1 MYIYKSAKVNFNK
14 QIFIFLLLTLVCI
27 SSYSQQVQ
35 LLGPSSNQ
43 TLTTEKLAIQYY
55 EQKAFEKANIYFD
68 ELFNKSAEN
77 WFSYYYKSLLAIKDY
92 SKAEK
97 ITKKFLKEDKN
108 NTFLY
113 VRLGQIYKLQNNEK
127 KEKEFYDKAIKDL
140 IAFPPYVQNLA
151 TAFVEAGQYSYA
163 LDSYQKGRNA
173 TPEYP
178 YYFERA
184 EVFKAMNDLKAMI
197 NELLDAIDFKESDI
211 QLVKINLQNSLG
223 YNEETGGFKN
233 PLLKEELQKR
243 IQKNPDK
250 IAFIEFLIFVQL
262 QQKDFYGAFIQS
274 KSLDKRLNEDGQR
287 MYELAKLFVTN
298 KQWSVSK
305 QCFDYIILKGP
316 SNLFF
321 DAATID
327 KLSVEFLSLTESS
340 LTQREAFI
348 SLEANLLKANEKYK
362 NSYLSSGL
370 IKDIAS
376 LKAYY
381 LDKSS
386 EAIILLEDYL
396 LNNSLEIQLKA
407 ELKLMLA
414 DIYLIS
420 GEIWEASLL
429 YSQVEK
435 DFKYE
440 AIGQEAKFRNAKLSF
455 YAGDFAWAK
464 SQADVLKGAT
474 TKLISNDALDL
485 SLIISDAIAVDTN
498 EAPLKLFACADLMIR
513 QHKYEEAIVKM
524 DSINLLYSS
533 NTLGD
538 DIYFK
543 KAQIYMIQKKY
554 KDVESMYKN
563 ILEYYPNELYA
574 DDAQFKLG
582 ELYEYYLSDKEKAKQ
597 IYQELL
603 LNFSGSTYAVD
614 ARMRYRELRGDA
626 PTN

>member
-1 MYIYKSAKVNFNK
+1 MNFNK

-35 LLGPSSNQ
+35 LLGPSSSQ

-151 TAFVEAGQYSYA
+151 TAFVEVGQYNYA
-163 LDSYQKGRNA
+163 LDSYKKGRNA

-327 KLSVEFLSLTESS
+327 NLSVEFLSLTESA

-435 DFKYE
+435 DFKYD

-626 PTN
+626 PNN

>member
-1 MYIYKSAKVNFNK
+1 MNFNK

-55 EQKAFEKANIYFD
+55 EQKQFEKANIYFD
-68 ELFNKSAEN
+68 ELFNRSAEI

-151 TAFVEAGQYSYA
+151 TAFVETGQYNYA

-184 EVFKAMNDLKAMI
+184 EVFKAMNDLKSMI
-197 NELLDAIDFKESDI
+197 NELLDALEFKENDI
-211 QLVKINLQNSLG
+211 ELVKINLQNSLG

-321 DAATID
+321 DASTID

-348 SLEANLLKANEKYK
+348 SLEVNLLKANEKYK

>member
-1 MYIYKSAKVNFNK
+1 MNFNK

-151 TAFVEAGQYSYA
+151 TAFLEAGQYTYA
-163 LDSYQKGRNA
+163 IDSYQKGRNA

>member
-1 MYIYKSAKVNFNK
+1 MNFNK

-35 LLGPSSNQ
+35 LLGPSSSQ

-55 EQKAFEKANIYFD
+55 EQKQFEKANIYFD

-127 KEKEFYDKAIKDL
+127 KEKEFYDKAIKEL

-151 TAFVEAGQYSYA
+151 TAFVESGQYNYA

-327 KLSVEFLSLTESS
+327 NLSVEFLSLTESA

-435 DFKYE
+435 DFKYD

-626 PTN
+626 PNN

>member
-1 MYIYKSAKVNFNK
+1 MNFNK

-151 TAFVEAGQYSYA
+151 TAFVEAGQYTYA
-163 LDSYQKGRNA
+163 LDSYKKGRNA

-348 SLEANLLKANEKYK
+348 SLEVNLLKANEKYK

>member
-1 MYIYKSAKVNFNK
+1 MNFNK

-55 EQKAFEKANIYFD
+55 EQKQFEKANIYFD
-68 ELFNKSAEN
+68 ELFNRSAEN

-151 TAFVEAGQYSYA
+151 TAFVESGQYNYA

-233 PLLKEELQKR
+233 PLLKEELQKK

-327 KLSVEFLSLTESS
+327 NLSVEFLSLTESA

-626 PTN
+626 PNN

>member
-1 MYIYKSAKVNFNK
+1 MNFNK

-151 TAFVEAGQYSYA
+151 TAFVETGQYNYA

-197 NELLDAIDFKESDI
+197 NELLDAIDFKENDI

-233 PLLKEELQKR
+233 PLLKDELQKR

-287 MYELAKLFVTN
+287 MYELAKLFVAN

-327 KLSVEFLSLTESS
+327 KLSVEFLSLTESA

-348 SLEANLLKANEKYK
+348 SLEVNLLKANEKYK

>member
-27 SSYSQQVQ
+27 SSYSQQIQ

-127 KEKEFYDKAIKDL
+127 KEKEFYDKAIKEL

-151 TAFVEAGQYSYA
+151 TAFVEAGQYNYA

>member
-1 MYIYKSAKVNFNK
+1 MNFNK

-151 TAFVEAGQYSYA
+151 TAFVEVGQYNYA
-163 LDSYQKGRNA
+163 LDSYKKGRNA

-197 NELLDAIDFKESDI
+197 NELLDAIEFKESDI

-614 ARMRYRELRGDA
+614 ARTRYRELRGDA

>member
-1 MYIYKSAKVNFNK
+1 
-14 QIFIFLLLTLVCI
+14 
-27 SSYSQQVQ
+27 
-35 LLGPSSNQ
+35 
-43 TLTTEKLAIQYY
+43 
-55 EQKAFEKANIYFD
+55 
-68 ELFNKSAEN
+68 
-77 WFSYYYKSLLAIKDY
+77 
-92 SKAEK
+92 
-97 ITKKFLKEDKN
+97 
-108 NTFLY
+108 
-113 VRLGQIYKLQNNEK
+113 
-127 KEKEFYDKAIKDL
+127 
-140 IAFPPYVQNLA
+140 
-151 TAFVEAGQYSYA
+151 
-163 LDSYQKGRNA
+163 
-173 TPEYP
+173 
-178 YYFERA
+178 
-184 EVFKAMNDLKAMI
+184 
-197 NELLDAIDFKESDI
+197 
-211 QLVKINLQNSLG
+211 
-223 YNEETGGFKN
+223 
-233 PLLKEELQKR
+233 
-243 IQKNPDK
+243 
-250 IAFIEFLIFVQL
+250 
-262 QQKDFYGAFIQS
+262 
-274 KSLDKRLNEDGQR
+274 
-287 MYELAKLFVTN
+287 
-298 KQWSVSK
+298 
-305 QCFDYIILKGP
+305 
-316 SNLFF
+316 
-321 DAATID
+321 
-327 KLSVEFLSLTESS
+327 
-340 LTQREAFI
+340 
-348 SLEANLLKANEKYK
+348 
-362 NSYLSSGL
+362 
-370 IKDIAS
+370 
-376 LKAYY
+376 
-381 LDKSS
+381 
-386 EAIILLEDYL
+386 
-396 LNNSLEIQLKA
+396 
-407 ELKLMLA
+407 MLA

-554 KDVESMYKN
+554 KDVESMYKK

-614 ARMRYRELRGDA
+614 ARRRYRELRGDT

>member
-1 MYIYKSAKVNFNK
+1 MNFNK

-35 LLGPSSNQ
+35 LLGPSSSQ

-151 TAFVEAGQYSYA
+151 TAFLEAGQYTYA

-327 KLSVEFLSLTESS
+327 NLSVEFLSLTESA

-626 PTN
+626 PNN

>member
-1 MYIYKSAKVNFNK
+1 MNFNK

-127 KEKEFYDKAIKDL
+127 KEKEFYDKAIKEL

-151 TAFVEAGQYSYA
+151 TAFVEAGQYNYA

-321 DAATID
+321 DASTID

-348 SLEANLLKANEKYK
+348 SLEVNLLKANEKYK

>member
-1 MYIYKSAKVNFNK
+1 MNFNK

-127 KEKEFYDKAIKDL
+127 KEKEFYDKAIKEL

-184 EVFKAMNDLKAMI
+184 EVFKAMNDLKSMI
-197 NELLDAIDFKESDI
+197 NELLDALEFKESDI

>member
-1 MYIYKSAKVNFNK
+1 MNFNK

-151 TAFVEAGQYSYA
+151 TAFVEAGQYTYA

-197 NELLDAIDFKESDI
+197 NELLDAIEFKESDI

-321 DAATID
+321 DASTID

-348 SLEANLLKANEKYK
+348 SLEVNLLKANEKYK
-362 NSYLSSGL
+362 NSYLRSGL

-455 YAGDFAWAK
+455 YAGDFGWAK

>member
-1 MYIYKSAKVNFNK
+1 MNFNK

-582 ELYEYYLSDKEKAKQ
+582 ELYEYYLIDKEKAKQ

>member
-1 MYIYKSAKVNFNK
+1 MNFNK
-14 QIFIFLLLTLVCI
+14 QRYFFLLLTLVCI

-55 EQKAFEKANIYFD
+55 EQKEFEKANIYFD
-68 ELFNKSAEN
+68 DLFNKSAEN
-77 WFSYYYKSLLAIKDY
+77 WFAYYYKSLIAIKDY

-127 KEKEFYDKAIKDL
+127 KEKEFYDKAIKNL

-151 TAFVEAGQYSYA
+151 TAFLEAGQYNYA

-173 TPEYP
+173 SPEYP

-197 NELLDAIDFKESDI
+197 NELLDALDFKESDI

-305 QCFDYIILKGP
+305 QCFDYLILKGP

-321 DAATID
+321 DASTID
-327 KLSVEFLSLTESS
+327 KLSVEFLSLTESP

-348 SLEANLLKANEKYK
+348 SLEVNLLKANEKYK
-362 NSYLSSGL
+362 NSYLSLVL

-396 LNNSLEIQLKA
+396 LNTSLEIQLKA

-582 ELYEYYLSDKEKAKQ
+582 ELYEYCLSDKEKAKQ

-614 ARMRYRELRGDA
+614 ARKRYRELRGDA

>member
-1 MYIYKSAKVNFNK
+1 MNFNK

-55 EQKAFEKANIYFD
+55 EQKQFEKANIYFD

-151 TAFVEAGQYSYA
+151 TAFVEAGQYTYA

-348 SLEANLLKANEKYK
+348 SLEVNLLKANEKYK

>member
-1 MYIYKSAKVNFNK
+1 VNFNK

-55 EQKAFEKANIYFD
+55 EQKQFEKANIYFD

-151 TAFVEAGQYSYA
+151 TAFVEAGQYNYA

-173 TPEYP
+173 TAEYP
-178 YYFERA
+178 YYFERS
-184 EVFKAMNDLKAMI
+184 EVFKAMNDLKSMI
-197 NELLDAIDFKESDI
+197 NELLDALVFKESDI
-211 QLVKINLQNSLG
+211 ELVKINLQNSLG

-305 QCFDYIILKGP
+305 QCFDYLILKGP

-348 SLEANLLKANEKYK
+348 SLEVNLLKANEKYK
-362 NSYLSSGL
+362 NSYLSSVL

-554 KDVESMYKN
+554 KDAESMYKN

-614 ARMRYRELRGDA
+614 ARKRYRELRGDT

>member
-1 MYIYKSAKVNFNK
+1 MNFNK

-151 TAFVEAGQYSYA
+151 TAFVEAGQYTYA
-163 LDSYQKGRNA
+163 LDSYKKGRNA

-197 NELLDAIDFKESDI
+197 NELLDAIEFKESDI

-321 DAATID
+321 DASTID

-348 SLEANLLKANEKYK
+348 SLEVNLLKANEKYK

-614 ARMRYRELRGDA
+614 ARTRYRELRGDA

>member
-1 MYIYKSAKVNFNK
+1 MNFNK

-55 EQKAFEKANIYFD
+55 EQKQFEKANIYFD

-113 VRLGQIYKLQNNEK
+113 VRIGQIYKLQNNEK

-151 TAFVEAGQYSYA
+151 TAFVEAGQYNYA

-184 EVFKAMNDLKAMI
+184 EVFKAMNDLKSMI
-197 NELLDAIDFKESDI
+197 NELLDALEFKESDI
-211 QLVKINLQNSLG
+211 ELVKINLQNSLG

-321 DAATID
+321 DASTID

-348 SLEANLLKANEKYK
+348 SLEVNLLKANEKYK
-362 NSYLSSGL
+362 NSYLSSVL

>member
-1 MYIYKSAKVNFNK
+1 MNFNK

-55 EQKAFEKANIYFD
+55 EQKQFEKANIYFD

-127 KEKEFYDKAIKDL
+127 KEKEFYDKAIKEL

-151 TAFVEAGQYSYA
+151 TAFVESGQYTYA

-327 KLSVEFLSLTESS
+327 NLSVEFLSLTESA

-348 SLEANLLKANEKYK
+348 SLEVNLLKANEKYK

-513 QHKYEEAIVKM
+513 QHKYEEAIIKM

>member
-1 MYIYKSAKVNFNK
+1 MNFNK

-151 TAFVEAGQYSYA
+151 TAFVEAGQYNYA

-197 NELLDAIDFKESDI
+197 NELLDAIEFKESDI

-348 SLEANLLKANEKYK
+348 SLEVNLLKANEKYK

>member
-14 QIFIFLLLTLVCI
+14 QIFIFSLLTLVCI

-77 WFSYYYKSLLAIKDY
+77 WFAYYYKSLLAIKDY

-151 TAFVEAGQYSYA
+151 TAFVESGQYNYA

-298 KQWSVSK
+298 KQWNVSK
-305 QCFDYIILKGP
+305 QCFDYLILKGP

-396 LNNSLEIQLKA
+396 LNKSLEIQLKA

-455 YAGDFAWAK
+455 YAGDFGWAK

-582 ELYEYYLSDKEKAKQ
+582 EIYEYYLSDKEKAKQ

-603 LNFSGSTYAVD
+603 LNYSGSTYAVD

>member
-1 MYIYKSAKVNFNK
+1 MNFNK

-140 IAFPPYVQNLA
+140 IAFHPYVQNLA
-151 TAFVEAGQYSYA
+151 TAFVEAGQYTYA

-184 EVFKAMNDLKAMI
+184 EVFKAMNDLKSMI
-197 NELLDAIDFKESDI
+197 NELLDALEFKESDI
-211 QLVKINLQNSLG
+211 ELVKINLQNSLG

-321 DAATID
+321 DASTID

-348 SLEANLLKANEKYK
+348 SLEVNLLKANEKYK

>member
-1 MYIYKSAKVNFNK
+1 MH
-14 QIFIFLLLTLVCI
+14 
-27 SSYSQQVQ
+27 
-35 LLGPSSNQ
+35 GPSSSQ
-43 TLTTEKLAIQYY
+43 TLTNEKLAIQYY
-55 EQKAFEKANIYFD
+55 EQKEFEKANIYFD
-68 ELFNKSAEN
+68 ELFNKSAEI
-77 WFSYYYKSLLAIKDY
+77 WYTYYYKSLLAIKDY

-108 NTFLY
+108 NTTLF

-127 KEKEFYDKAIKDL
+127 KEKDFYDKAIKEL

-151 TAFVEAGQYSYA
+151 IAFLEAGQYNYA
-163 LDSYQKGRNA
+163 LDAYQKGRKA

-178 YYFERA
+178 YFFEKA
-184 EVFKAMNDLKAMI
+184 EVFKSMNDLKSMI
-197 NELLDAIDFKESDI
+197 NELLDALEFKESDI

-250 IAFIEFLIFVQL
+250 IVLIEFLIFVQL

-274 KSLDKRLNEDGQR
+274 KSLDKRLNEEGQR
-287 MYELAKLFVTN
+287 IYELSKLFVTN

-305 QCFDYIILKGP
+305 QCFDYLILKGS
-316 SNLFF
+316 SNLYF

-327 KLSVEFLSLTESS
+327 KLSVEYLSLTESQES
-340 LTQREAFI
+340 QREAFV
-348 SLEANLLKANEKYK
+348 SLEVNLLKAYEIYK
-362 NSYLSSGL
+362 NSYLSSIL

-386 EAIILLEDYL
+386 EAINVLEDYL
-396 LNNSLEIQLKA
+396 INNSIEQQLKA

-440 AIGQEAKFRNAKLSF
+440 AIGQEAKFKNAKLSF

-464 SQADVLKGAT
+464 TQADVLKGAT
-474 TKLISNDALDL
+474 TKLISNDAIDL

-498 EAPLKLFACADLMIR
+498 EAPLKLFACAELMIK
-513 QHKYEEAIVKM
+513 QNKYKDAILKM

-554 KDVESMYKN
+554 KDVEMMYKN

-574 DDAQFKLG
+574 DDSQFKLG
-582 ELYEYYLSDKEKAKQ
+582 ELYEIFLNDKEKAKQ

-614 ARMRYRELRGDA
+614 ARKRYRELRGDS
-626 PTN
+626 PNN

>member
-1 MYIYKSAKVNFNK
+1 MNFNK

-55 EQKAFEKANIYFD
+55 EQKQFEKANIYFD

-151 TAFVEAGQYSYA
+151 TAFVEAGQYNYA

-321 DAATID
+321 DASTID

-348 SLEANLLKANEKYK
+348 SLEVNLLKANEKYK
-362 NSYLSSGL
+362 NSYLRSGL

>member
-1 MYIYKSAKVNFNK
+1 MNFNK

-55 EQKAFEKANIYFD
+55 EQKQFEKANIYFD

-151 TAFVEAGQYSYA
+151 TAFVESGQYNYA

-233 PLLKEELQKR
+233 PLLKEELQKK

-327 KLSVEFLSLTESS
+327 NLSVEFLSLTESA

-348 SLEANLLKANEKYK
+348 SLEVNLLKANEKYK

-626 PTN
+626 PNN

>member
-1 MYIYKSAKVNFNK
+1 MNFNK

-35 LLGPSSNQ
+35 LLGPSSSQ

-55 EQKAFEKANIYFD
+55 EQKQFEKANIYFD
-68 ELFNKSAEN
+68 ELFNRSAEN

-127 KEKEFYDKAIKDL
+127 KEKEFYDKAIKEL

-151 TAFVEAGQYSYA
+151 TAFVESGQYNYA

-321 DAATID
+321 DESTID
-327 KLSVEFLSLTESS
+327 NLSFEFLSLTESA

-626 PTN
+626 PNN

>member
-1 MYIYKSAKVNFNK
+1 MNFNK

-55 EQKAFEKANIYFD
+55 EQKQFEKANIYFD

-287 MYELAKLFVTN
+287 MYELAKLFVAN

-362 NSYLSSGL
+362 NSYLSSVL

>member
-1 MYIYKSAKVNFNK
+1 MNFNK

-151 TAFVEAGQYSYA
+151 TAFLEAGQYTYA
-163 LDSYQKGRNA
+163 IDSYQKGRNA

-197 NELLDAIDFKESDI
+197 NELLDAIEFKESDI

-327 KLSVEFLSLTESS
+327 NLSVEFLSLTESA

-435 DFKYE
+435 DFKYD

-626 PTN
+626 PNN

>member
-1 MYIYKSAKVNFNK
+1 MNFNK

-55 EQKAFEKANIYFD
+55 EQKQFEKANIYFD

-151 TAFVEAGQYSYA
+151 TAFLEAGQYTYA

-327 KLSVEFLSLTESS
+327 NLSVEFLSLTESA

-455 YAGDFAWAK
+455 YAGDFEWAK

-513 QHKYEEAIVKM
+513 QHKYEEAIIKM

-614 ARMRYRELRGDA
+614 ARTRYRELRGDA

>member
-1 MYIYKSAKVNFNK
+1 MNFNK

-127 KEKEFYDKAIKDL
+127 KEKEFYDKAIKEL

-151 TAFVEAGQYSYA
+151 TAFVEAGQYNYA

-197 NELLDAIDFKESDI
+197 NELLDAIEFKESDI

-348 SLEANLLKANEKYK
+348 SLEVNLLKANEKYK

>member
-1 MYIYKSAKVNFNK
+1 MNFNK

-68 ELFNKSAEN
+68 ELFNRSAEN

-151 TAFVEAGQYSYA
+151 TAFVEAGQYTYA

-197 NELLDAIDFKESDI
+197 NELLDAIEFKESDI

-321 DAATID
+321 DASTID

-348 SLEANLLKANEKYK
+348 SLEVNLLKANEKYK
-362 NSYLSSGL
+362 NSYLRSGL

-455 YAGDFAWAK
+455 YAGDFGWAK

-513 QHKYEEAIVKM
+513 QHKYGEAIVKM

>member
-1 MYIYKSAKVNFNK
+1 MNFNK

-68 ELFNKSAEN
+68 ELFNKSAEI

-97 ITKKFLKEDKN
+97 ITKKFLKENKN

-151 TAFVEAGQYSYA
+151 TAFVEAGQYTYA

-184 EVFKAMNDLKAMI
+184 EVFKAMNDLKSMI
-197 NELLDAIDFKESDI
+197 NELLDALEFKESDI
-211 QLVKINLQNSLG
+211 ELVKINLQNSLG

>member
-1 MYIYKSAKVNFNK
+1 MNFNK

-151 TAFVEAGQYSYA
+151 TAFVEVGQYNYA
-163 LDSYQKGRNA
+163 LDSYKKGRNA

-197 NELLDAIDFKESDI
+197 NELLDAIEFKESDI

-327 KLSVEFLSLTESS
+327 NLSVEFLSLTESA

>member
-55 EQKAFEKANIYFD
+55 EQKQFEKANIYFD

-151 TAFVEAGQYSYA
+151 TAFVEAGQYTYA

-197 NELLDAIDFKESDI
+197 NELLDAIEFKESDI

-321 DAATID
+321 DASTID

-348 SLEANLLKANEKYK
+348 SLEVNLLKANEKYK

>member
-1 MYIYKSAKVNFNK
+1 MNFNK

-127 KEKEFYDKAIKDL
+127 KEKEFYDKAIKEL

-151 TAFVEAGQYSYA
+151 TAFVEAGQYNYA

-184 EVFKAMNDLKAMI
+184 EVFKAMNDLKSMI
-197 NELLDAIDFKESDI
+197 NELLDALEFKESDI
-211 QLVKINLQNSLG
+211 ELVKINLQNSLG

-340 LTQREAFI
+340 LSQREAFI

>member
-1 MYIYKSAKVNFNK
+1 MNFNK

-55 EQKAFEKANIYFD
+55 EQKQFEKANIYFD
-68 ELFNKSAEN
+68 ELFNKSAEI

-151 TAFVEAGQYSYA
+151 TAFVEAGQYTYA

-327 KLSVEFLSLTESS
+327 NLSVEFLSLTESS

>member
-1 MYIYKSAKVNFNK
+1 MNFNK

-55 EQKAFEKANIYFD
+55 EQKQFEKANIYFD

-151 TAFVEAGQYSYA
+151 TAFLEAGQYTYA

-274 KSLDKRLNEDGQR
+274 KSIDKRLNEDGQR

-614 ARMRYRELRGDA
+614 ARTRYRELRGDA

>member
-1 MYIYKSAKVNFNK
+1 MNFNK

-151 TAFVEAGQYSYA
+151 TAFVEAGQYTYA

-197 NELLDAIDFKESDI
+197 NELLDAIEFKESDI

-321 DAATID
+321 DASTID

-348 SLEANLLKANEKYK
+348 SLEVNLLKANEKYK